1 MDNECDLIGVHWN
14 VSAYGVE
21 RVRLFQF

>member
-21 RVRLFQF
+21 LVRLFHF